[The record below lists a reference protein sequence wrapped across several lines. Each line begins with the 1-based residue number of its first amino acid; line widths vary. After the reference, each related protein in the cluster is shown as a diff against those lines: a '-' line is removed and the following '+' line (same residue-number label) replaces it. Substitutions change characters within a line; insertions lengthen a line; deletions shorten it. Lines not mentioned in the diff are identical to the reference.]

1 MNVAIYCRVS
11 TIEQVEHGYSIDE
24 QQHKLKTFCEI
35 NDWSSY
41 KMFVDSG
48 FSGSNTKRP
57 ELQNLLNNID
67 KFDLVLVY
75 KLDRLTRNV
84 RDLLDLLDTFEQN
97 NVSFRSATEVY
108 DTSSAMGRL
117 FVTLVGAMA
126 EWERTTIT
134 ERTVMGRKA
143 SLKNGNYVGKH
154 PFYMDK
160 VDGVLIPND
169 KVEVVNYIK
178 DELLK
183 GHSITSTV
191 TKLNNSIYAPPVG
204 HEWIVSTVKRIVSN
218 PAICGHTKYGD
229 ELIRNTHEAVIT
241 EDEYKKIQQRISD
254 RTNTIVQKH
263 NAIFRGKLK
272 CKRCGSKLYLK
283 VRNQNNPN
291 KKTTRRYV
299 CSKCSKDKSSNQ
311 PPTFLEDIVENAFV
325 DYIQKLDVNEYV
337 KEKETN
343 KKEKSN
349 AIDIEKIKQQPAK
362 YQRAWAN
369 GYISDSEFE
378 DRMNETQHM
387 MDLYYKSNDI
397 TEHEETVD
405 VDKINHIKDRM
416 KLLWEALSL
425 EEKES
430 FVGQFIED
438 IQYQVI
444 PSKKPGSAKKKNTV
458 VIDDVKFY

>member
-11 TIEQVEHGYSIDE
+11 TLEQVEHGYSIDE

-35 NDWSSY
+35 NDWESY
-41 KMFVDSG
+41 KVFVDSG

-57 ELQNLLNNID
+57 ELQNLLDNID

-84 RDLLDLLDTFEQN
+84 RDLLDLLDVFEKN

-143 SLKNGNYVGKH
+143 SLKNGNYIGKH

-160 VDGVLIPND
+160 VDGVLVPNE
-169 KVEVVNYIK
+169 KVEVVNFIK

-183 GHSITSTV
+183 GHSIHSTV
-191 TKLNNSIYAPPVG
+191 VKLNNSIYAPPVG
-204 HEWIVSTVKRIVSN
+204 HEWLPSSVRRIVTN

-229 ELIRNTHEAVIT
+229 ELIRNTHEPVIT
-241 EDEYKKIQQRISD
+241 EDEYNKIQRRISD
-254 RTNTIVQKH
+254 RTNTAVHKH

-272 CKRCGSKLYLK
+272 CKRCGSKLYIK

-291 KKTTRRYV
+291 KKTVKRYV
-299 CSKCSKDKSSNQ
+299 CSQCAKVKGVNQ
-311 PPTFLEDIVENAFV
+311 PPTFLEEELERVFV
-325 DYIQKLDVNEYV
+325 DYIQKINVDDYA
-337 KEKETN
+337 K
-343 KKEKSN
+343 KKEKKVKKTN
-349 AIDIEKIKQQPAK
+349 TIDINKIKQQRAK

-369 GYISDSEFE
+369 DYMSDSEFE
-378 DRMNETQHM
+378 ERMNETQHM
-387 MDLYYKSNDI
+387 MDLYYESNEVKDK
-397 TEHEETVD
+397 EEQINIEN
-405 VDKINHIKDRM
+405 INHVKNRM
-416 KLLWEALSL
+416 KLMWDELSVKDK
-425 EEKES
+425 EE
-430 FVGQFIED
+430 FVGQFIDEIIYTPIVSKKIGSATDINTINIED
-438 IQYQVI
+438 IR
-444 PSKKPGSAKKKNTV
+444 
-458 VIDDVKFY
+458 FY